1 MIRWRRHVLING
13 RSAGKEWNRPDGRRP
28 QRPLFRP
35 DVTIPWAT
43 DFYLFKKLMPVL
55 IYKAP
60 ELLKRLERRRKIP
73 SQAENDHDEPSLAI
87 LQKRLH
93 AHVQTLATQ
102 MEAIKKL
109 EATVRATKRSL
120 KIAWL
125 ILVATIILCL
135 SIFVLL
141 LSRS

>member
-1 MIRWRRHVLING
+1 
-13 RSAGKEWNRPDGRRP
+13 
-28 QRPLFRP
+28 
-35 DVTIPWAT
+35 
-43 DFYLFKKLMPVL
+43 MPVV
-55 IYKAP
+55 IDKAP
-60 ELLKRLERRRKIP
+60 ELLKSLERRRTTP
-73 SQAENDHDEPSLAI
+73 SQAENDLNEPSLAI

-93 AHVQTLATQ
+93 SHVQTLAAQ
-102 MEAIKKL
+102 MEAIEKL
-109 EATVRATKRSL
+109 ETTVRATKRSL

>member
-1 MIRWRRHVLING
+1 
-13 RSAGKEWNRPDGRRP
+13 
-28 QRPLFRP
+28 
-35 DVTIPWAT
+35 
-43 DFYLFKKLMPVL
+43 MPIV
-55 IYKAP
+55 IDKAP
-60 ELLKRLERRRKIP
+60 ELLKSLERRRTNP
-73 SQAENDHDEPSLAI
+73 SQADNDLAEPSLAV
-87 LQKRLH
+87 LQERLH

-102 MEAIKKL
+102 MEIIEKL

-120 KIAWL
+120 KIAWG